1 MILVSEESDEA
12 MVSFGTLIVSITAVI
27 NVQTTKMWNM
37 DMKCAVNRMR
47 VFS

>member
-1 MILVSEESDEA
+1 MILVSEESEEA
-12 MVSFGTLIVSITAVI
+12 MLSFGTLFVSITAVI

-37 DMKCAVNRMR
+37 DMKCAVNRLR